1 MKSFRLGL
9 LVLFALTTD
18 AVADSPSCT
27 FKQNALHNDL
37 EAATL
42 VVRLEN
48 PPRARVVLSVDEQ
61 ITGSHRELVWD
72 PTVGDGLQ
80 HDLILE
86 KGTYKLTAF
95 ADEDRVQTSQI
106 VVLTTTRFTTAA
118 SGSDPTKATMPS
130 TEVSIAIA
138 NNGKPEPFE
147 FKKPNDTAPLPTPT
161 LQLACNSA
169 RLNIGSLRLNT
180 KKLVAASVVR
190 GFLDQTVPKAVDD
203 TLTLLAEIAIE
214 RAKSGALEL
223 VRRQFVVPIC
233 ERLNLATL
241 HLGAS
246 SEQAFPRTCALLLNV
261 RLEDVLSSGHSLVDA
276 ARDDVMLTIV
286 PTLIEH
292 VDLPQSARDLATIAL
307 GLAEKMLEDGGADG
321 ADLDLVLS
329 QLDRLFFRGAA
340 AGIGEFKVLFAAT
353 LPENEQIALI
363 ERALDNVIP
372 DDPGAAV
379 SPYAPK
385 TPALTAL
392 AKEFPIERTLACRR
406 PKDTKT
412 TYVASD
418 RNKCIRALAQ
428 HFVTSSAWNQLASK
442 WLPPEKWQ
450 LPDTS
455 AYYNWLQDAIVK
467 GSSALLLRTKSAS
480 HIVQLACGV
489 RVSLAIVKW
498 CSGRD
503 ACSATDVANAFD
515 RPEALFAR
523 DPADPRDSVC
533 WEDPD
538 NDPTTPDDILRLPKV
553 RTEYIDLTAR
563 ALGFLPPPR
572 KGEERKR
579 IGAML
584 RWTFDLA
591 KTIEDSTGTSNLA
604 KLEDILEQIV
614 GGDYVRGISRAMAFA
629 TEVYCKGKDDCTTPK
644 ALEKAATLLGSVASY
659 VQVYD
664 DTKTLDA
671 AEAKAARRKALE
683 SLIDASTDRK
693 GRAGDV
699 IYGLGAPIG
708 FSAMRRWAPGDRVTA
723 YSSEWDAYDLD
734 AKLAFGFR
742 FPLALVRQTMPH
754 HDAWPGGFP
763 WGWRRGWHLALTF
776 ADLGNFVRSTPDDED
791 KAQDSNEKDELRWKD
806 FLQLGVQ
813 AGILLGNG
821 RHSVILALD
830 ASWSPSLNEREVPIE
845 EDGGSTMKRVSG
857 AFNVGITLAYYVP
870 FLDFN

>member
-1 MKSFRLGL
+1 MKCFLLGL
-9 LVLFALTTD
+9 LVPFALTAE
-18 AVADSPSCT
+18 AVADVPSCT
-27 FKQNALHNDL
+27 FKENALDNNL

-48 PPRARVVLSVDEQ
+48 PPRSRVVLSVDEQ
-61 ITGSHRELVWD
+61 VTGLHRELVWD

-95 ADEDRVQTSQI
+95 ADDNRIQTSQI
-106 VVLTTTRFTTAA
+106 VVLTTTRFKTAEGA
-118 SGSDPTKATMPS
+118 NDPTKATMPS
-130 TEVSIAIA
+130 TEVSIAIT
-138 NNGKPEPFE
+138 NNGKPETFE
-147 FKKPNDTAPLPTPT
+147 FKNPNDTAPLPTPK

-190 GFLDQTVPKAVDD
+190 GFLDDTVPKAVDD
-203 TLTLLAEIAIE
+203 TLTLLAEIALE

-223 VRRQFVVPIC
+223 VRSQFVVPIC
-233 ERLNLATL
+233 ERLSLATL

-246 SEQAFPRTCALLLNV
+246 SEQAFPRTCALLLHI
-261 RLEDVLSSGHSLVDA
+261 RLEDVLSSGQSLVEA

-307 GLAEKMLEDGGADG
+307 GLANKMLEDGGADG
-321 ADLDLVLS
+321 TDLDLVLS

-340 AGIGEFKVLFAAT
+340 AGIGDFKILFAVT
-353 LPENEQIALI
+353 LPENERVALI
-363 ERALDNVIP
+363 ERALENVIP

-392 AKEFPIERTLACRR
+392 AKEFPIGSTLACQR
-406 PKDTKT
+406 PKDTKK

-418 RNKCIRALAQ
+418 REKCIHALAQ
-428 HFVTSSAWNQLASK
+428 HVATQDGWNQRAAK
-442 WLPPEKWQ
+442 WLSPEKWQ
-450 LPDTS
+450 LPAPS
-455 AYYNWLQDAIVK
+455 AYAAWLQGAILNR
-467 GSSALLLRTKSAS
+467 SNALLLTTKSAS
-480 HIVQLACGV
+480 QIVRLACGV
-489 RVSLAIVKW
+489 RVSLAILKW

-503 ACSATDVANAFD
+503 ACTATDVANAFD
-515 RPEALFAR
+515 RPEALLVR
-523 DPADPRDSVC
+523 DPTDPRDSVC

-538 NDPTTPDDILRLPKV
+538 HDPTTPDDILRLPTV
-553 RTEYIDLTAR
+553 RTQYIDLTAR
-563 ALGFLPPPR
+563 ALGFLQPPR

-591 KTIEDSTGTSNLA
+591 KTIEDSTGTSRLA

-614 GGDYVRGISRAMAFA
+614 SGDYVRGISQAMVFA
-629 TEVYCKGKDDCTTPK
+629 TEVYCNDKDQCTMPKG
-644 ALEKAATLLGSVASY
+644 LEKAAKLLGSVASY

-671 AEAKAARRKALE
+671 AEAKAARKKALE

-708 FSAMRRWAPGDRVTA
+708 FSAMRRWAPGDRTRA
-723 YSSEWDAYDLD
+723 YTSELDAYDLD

-754 HDAWPGGFP
+754 HDAWPCGFP

-776 ADLGNFVRSTPDDED
+776 ADLGNFVRSTPDDAD
-791 KAQDSNEKDELRWKD
+791 KAQDSNEKDKLRWKD

-830 ASWSPSLNEREVPIE
+830 ASWSPSLNERAVSIE
-845 EDGGSTMKRVSG
+845 EDGDSTMKRVSG
-857 AFNVGITLAYYVP
+857 ALNVGITLAYYVP